1 MKITSSGE
9 EKVSE
14 RNSPRKEENNSD
26 LSIEQHNEVDKLLS
40 RLLQF
45 KPEQIFLFGRKIGL
59 AARER
64 PDITHEVLIGEK
76 EGMNECNIPDEI
88 SSTLWNLWRHGNYKV
103 GIEKLKI
110 PFRVHSK
117 SESGSGKV

>member
-1 MKITSSGE
+1 M
-9 EKVSE
+9 SE

-64 PDITHEVLIGEK
+64 PDLTHEILIGVK
-76 EGMNECNIPDEI
+76 EGMNTCNIPDEI
-88 SSTLWNLWRHGNYKV
+88 SSTLWNLWRHGNYEV
-103 GIEKLKI
+103 GIENVII
-110 PFRVHSK
+110 PFRVQSK